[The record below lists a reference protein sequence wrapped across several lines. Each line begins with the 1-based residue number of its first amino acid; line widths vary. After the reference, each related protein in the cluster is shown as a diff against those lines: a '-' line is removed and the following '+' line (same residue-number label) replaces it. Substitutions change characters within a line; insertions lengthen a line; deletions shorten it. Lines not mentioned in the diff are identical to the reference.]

1 MTRTPRPSGRR
12 TRVALSGTLS
22 STVALAL
29 ILAGCSSSNSGS
41 SSESGQSGDSGKS
54 VAAAGSTAAVAGK
67 VFVVPQQQG
76 GTPPYT
82 FSEGGAPIGILPDLA
97 IAEGKAMGSA
107 TKNEQT
113 SFEASLLGLK
123 RGIYAW
129 VPGADV
135 TAERLKSFDFATTLR
150 DSYTLKVPVAG
161 PTIGSSIS
169 DLCGHTLG
177 VVTGSSPVSFLQDQ
191 SKTCRQ
197 SGKKPI
203 VVKTFTD
210 YATASLAA
218 KGNRVDA
225 AVVSTSTLGYE
236 NKKNPGVWKQT
247 GPKFNFVDIGDATP
261 KGNGTAQRL
270 AASINKLIADG
281 TYAKILA
288 KYGASDLA
296 IKKSVVNPTPKG

>member
-1 MTRTPRPSGRR
+1 MTRTPRPRSGR
-12 TRVALSGTLS
+12 TRLVLSAALS
-22 STVALAL
+22 STVALT
-29 ILAGCSSSNSGS
+29 LAGCASSGADSSSASAKSGHSGS
-41 SSESGQSGDSGKS
+41 G
-54 VAAAGSTAAVAGK
+54 AAAASPAGASAGK

-82 FSEGGAPIGILPDLA
+82 FSEGGKPVGILPELA
-97 IAEGKAMGSA
+97 LAVGKAMGGT

-135 TAERLKSFDFATTLR
+135 TAERLKSFDFATSLR
-150 DSYTLKVPVAG
+150 DSYTLKVPAGG

-177 VVTGSSPVSFLQDQ
+177 VVTGSSPVSFLQSQ
-191 SKTCRQ
+191 STACQK
-197 SGKKPI
+197 SGKHPI
-203 VVKTFTD
+203 IVQTFAD
-210 YATASLAA
+210 YATAALAA
-218 KGNRVDA
+218 KSNRVDA

-236 NKKNPGVWKQT
+236 NKQTPGVWKQT

-261 KGNGTAQRL
+261 KGNGMAQRL
-270 AASINKLIADG
+270 AIGINKMIADG

-296 IKKSVVNPTPKG
+296 ITKSVVNPSPKS